1 MNDEVKFSLG
11 GFSFT
16 WDDAKAI
23 ANIRKH
29 HVSFEIAAEVLLDK
43 YAVDMYDDFHSE
55 YEERYKIIGRIM
67 DKETILSVIYVERV
81 NRGNV
86 ELIRIISAREATRK
100 EKELYGMELPE
111 RLSARQRRSN
121 RTYEDNQRRGY

>member
-1 MNDEVKFSLG
+1 MD
-11 GFSFT
+11 
-16 WDDAKAI
+16 
-23 ANIRKH
+23 
-29 HVSFEIAAEVLLDK
+29 
-43 YAVDMYDDFHSE
+43 
-55 YEERYKIIGRIM
+55 RYKIIGRIM

-81 NRGNV
+81 NRCNV
-86 ELIRIISAREATRK
+86 ELIRIISAREAARK

>member
-1 MNDEVKFSLG
+1 MNDEVKFHLG

-29 HVSFEIAAEVLLDK
+29 HVSFEVAAEVLLDNN
-43 YAVDMYDDFHSE
+43 AVDTYDYFHSKDE
-55 YEERYKIIGRIM
+55 NRYKIIGRIM
-67 DKETILSVIYVERV
+67 DKEIILSVIYVERINV
-81 NRGNV
+81 GNV

-100 EKELYGMELPE
+100 EKELYGMELSE
-111 RLSARQRRSN
+111 RLPAKQRRSYKA
-121 RTYEDNQRRGY
+121 RHVGKRRRH

>member
-1 MNDEVKFSLG
+1 MNDKVKFHLG

-43 YAVDMYDDFHSE
+43 YAVDMYDNFHSKDE
-55 YEERYKIIGRIM
+55 DRYKIIGRIM
-67 DKETILSVIYVERV
+67 DKETILSVIYVERI
-81 NRGNV
+81 NLGNV

-100 EKELYGMELPE
+100 EKEIYGMGLSEGLP
-111 RLSARQRRSN
+111 SKQRRST
-121 RTYEDNQRRGY
+121 RTYENDTRRRY